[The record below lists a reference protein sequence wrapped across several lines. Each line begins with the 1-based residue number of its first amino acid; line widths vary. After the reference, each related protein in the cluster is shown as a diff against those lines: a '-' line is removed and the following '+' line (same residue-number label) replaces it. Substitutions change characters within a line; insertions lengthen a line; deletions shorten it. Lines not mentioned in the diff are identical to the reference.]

1 MKKELQLRKIVA
13 DGALLSSR
21 DWEDVKTKPL
31 SSITGN
37 PEDTEVV
44 DGIIIKG
51 YETKFADGTN
61 GNGERFMPDC
71 LDKFIQDYYVA
82 KGLNIPLDVQHQDYN
97 PEWICGRI
105 VYVEVD
111 DKGFKYVAYI
121 PRDYFNFDK
130 VKFMLKN
137 QIIQGFS
144 KFGWATKGHWVDDEN
159 DEEWGGYFLVEEMTL
174 ISMSLVTTPAN
185 GIPFEE
191 VGEIANS
198 TRFVNKHK
206 KKDGKVR
213 NGFAAMFNK

>member
-1 MKKELQLRKIVA
+1 MKKENQMRRIVA

-21 DWEDVKTKPL
+21 DWEEVKTKPL
-31 SSITGN
+31 SAITGN
-37 PEDTEVV
+37 PEDTEIV

-51 YETKFADGTN
+51 YETKFAEGTN
-61 GNGERFMPDC
+61 ANGEQFMHNC

-82 KGLNIPLDVQHQDYN
+82 KGLNIPLDVQHNDHN

-105 VYVEVD
+105 VYVEVNE
-111 DKGFKYVAYI
+111 KGFMYVAYI

-130 VKFMLKN
+130 VSFMLKN

-144 KFGWATKGHWVDDEN
+144 KFGWATKGHWVDDES
-159 DEEWGGYFLVEEMTL
+159 EEYGGHFLVEEMTL

-198 TRFVNKHK
+198 TRYVNKMK
-206 KKDGKVR
+206 KNGKVR
-213 NGFAAMFNK
+213 NGFAAMFNNK